1 MPNKRTPYVFLIS
14 KLFPTSTFLLGTVRL
29 LDLSQEQNYGSFL
42 QKLQW
47 IQSAINGFFCPVL
60 LFGPVRLLFFQNFP
74 PRTFIRHLRVYHYGL
89 RQKRQYMD
97 NIAIVFMTQGSD
109 TF

>member
-1 MPNKRTPYVFLIS
+1 MDFFL
-14 KLFPTSTFLLGTVRL
+14 
-29 LDLSQEQNYGSFL
+29 
-42 QKLQW
+42 
-47 IQSAINGFFCPVL
+47 PVL
-60 LFGPVRLLFFQNFP
+60 LFGPVHLLFFQNFP
-74 PRTFIRHLRVYHYGL
+74 PRTFIRNRTFNRHLRVYHYGL